1 MSGEFYKFYETCS
14 KTNPEKV
21 MITFAIICAI
31 ETVDTLMC
39 CTNLHVDIFIYLE
52 FGKILLK
59 YKSLNKM
66 NLESGN

>member
-1 MSGEFYKFYETCS
+1 
-14 KTNPEKV
+14 

-31 ETVDTLMC
+31 ETVHTLMC
-39 CTNLHVDIFIYLE
+39 CTNLHVDIFIYLG

-66 NLESGN
+66 KSEEKK